1 MIKTL
6 QQENMLMEEKLKSSE
21 EKLETQS
28 ILVSRYKESQK
39 RFEDTEK
46 EN

>member
-1 MIKTL
+1 
-6 QQENMLMEEKLKSSE
+6 MEEKLKSSE